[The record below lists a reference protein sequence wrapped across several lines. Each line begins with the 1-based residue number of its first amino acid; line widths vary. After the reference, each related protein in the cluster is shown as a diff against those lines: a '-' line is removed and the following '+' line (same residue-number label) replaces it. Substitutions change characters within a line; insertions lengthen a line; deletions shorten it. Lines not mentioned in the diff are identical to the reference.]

1 MAEQENILEPI
12 KSQPLEKRAPLYAA
26 EQEKLVRQIPEAETD
41 VQLKKEQRDIA
52 AKEAG
57 LTRGQ
62 EMTAAQEKELAAGAE
77 KINQYKLP
85 EFKPTQDD
93 LMSYAQLGSTIATL
107 GLLLG
112 NGGKY
117 SSKAALASMTG
128 MLNGWRQGRKDL
140 YERELKNFEKETQRL
155 TAMRKDLQAD
165 LDRAMKLW
173 PTKRAEAIALAETAA
188 YKAGSQSVFASMV
201 KAGNLKGL
209 NGLLESAK
217 KADEK
222 QLEIKMRLEEKAK
235 EAAATAEYR
244 KAMLAQRGQGG
255 QRSASQQQFIAQR
268 AVTALRGAASVA
280 ESIMKLPEYSNAGVL
295 PSMQT
300 KDGMMNAVRN
310 AGARKLSST
319 EAKAIDTLYSGVSR
333 YLAAI
338 EASGTATGLTVLAGQ
353 LEKIKPVLGDKVQ
366 DVALKLAD
374 MRRIST
380 EAIEAMI
387 ESGLLPEQQG
397 KAAQEQVLRMK
408 KAIPFTTD
416 DVVNAIAGQ
425 KRSIGE
431 AAGEVAERG
440 RLSEAQRQRRQEL
453 EEKERTQ

>member
-93 LMSYAQLGSTIATL
+93 LMSYAQLGSTIVTL

-222 QLEIKMRLEEKAK
+222 QFEIKMRLEEKAK
-235 EAAATAEYR
+235 EAAATAQNRQARET
-244 KAMLAQRGQGG
+244 QRTGAGTGG
-255 QRSASQQQFIAQR
+255 ALPKDKETRNEHRFRYSAI
-268 AVTALRGAASVA
+268 
-280 ESIMKLPEYSNAGVL
+280 
-295 PSMQT
+295 QT
-300 KDGMMNAVRN
+300 
-310 AGARKLSST
+310 
-319 EAKAIDTLYSGVSR
+319 
-333 YLAAI
+333 
-338 EASGTATGLTVLAGQ
+338 
-353 LEKIKPVLGDKVQ
+353 VQ
-366 DVALKLAD
+366 DVLNDLQKPEIRKLIGLQNKFTPDILLNLRKGFPELSSKLA
-374 MRRIST
+374 RFQSEEFKI
-380 EAIEAMI
+380 
-387 ESGLLPEQQG
+387 GG
-397 KAAQEQVLRMK
+397 KALTATEQKILGPIYNWRELT
-408 KAIPFTTD
+408 PT
-416 DVVNAIAGQ
+416 G
-425 KRSIGE
+425 
-431 AAGEVAERG
+431 
-440 RLSEAQRQRRQEL
+440 L
-453 EEKERTQ
+453 EEKLNEAVRYMGKEQQYLENAYPGLKAFYYGTLTDKTEKPSAKGTGTPDDPIKLD